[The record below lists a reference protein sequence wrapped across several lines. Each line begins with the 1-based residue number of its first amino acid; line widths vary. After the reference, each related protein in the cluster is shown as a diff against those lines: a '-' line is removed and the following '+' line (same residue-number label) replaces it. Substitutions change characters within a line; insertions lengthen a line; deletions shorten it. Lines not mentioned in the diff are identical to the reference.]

1 MDELLEQLTR
11 GTVSDDL
18 ADRKVRDSPT
28 QGRSRNDSTY
38 NNETTKL
45 SERIADLIAEPFRIE
60 VVSVAGIPL
69 PVAVPYKG
77 WIGMGAVVALVDIL
91 GNNAGNWGSSFSS
104 YAPNG
109 VLRIT
114 LGQVVQGAPGIN
126 QALDIEIVIPFY
138 LSRILFT
145 TNSAIET
152 YIKITLLGVLWPLVV
167 LIDLIPPL
175 IQAIVFAVAIGALS
189 PAILV
194 AALGNVLSVL
204 VSQIFRFIYNFV
216 ITTLCFL
223 FGRGDICGECGCQD
237 F

>member
-60 VVSVAGIPL
+60 IVSVAGIPL

-223 FGRGDICGECGCQD
+223 FGKGDICGKCGCQD

>member
-1 MDELLEQLTR
+1 
-11 GTVSDDL
+11 
-18 ADRKVRDSPT
+18 
-28 QGRSRNDSTY
+28 
-38 NNETTKL
+38 
-45 SERIADLIAEPFRIE
+45 
-60 VVSVAGIPL
+60 
-69 PVAVPYKG
+69 
-77 WIGMGAVVALVDIL
+77 MGAVVALVDIL
-91 GNNAGNWGSSFSS
+91 SNNAGNWGSSFSN

-223 FGRGDICGECGCQD
+223 FGRGDMCGRCGCQD

>member
-18 ADRKVRDSPT
+18 ADRKVRDSPI

-38 NNETTKL
+38 NKGTTKL

-91 GNNAGNWGSSFSS
+91 GNNAGNWSSSFSN

-126 QALDIEIVIPFY
+126 QALDIEIVVPFY

-223 FGRGDICGECGCQD
+223 FGRGDICGNCGCQD

>member
-11 GTVSDDL
+11 GTVSDGL

-60 VVSVAGIPL
+60 VVSAAGIPL

-223 FGRGDICGECGCQD
+223 FGKGDICGKCGCQD

>member
-223 FGRGDICGECGCQD
+223 FGKGDICGKCGCQD

>member
-91 GNNAGNWGSSFSS
+91 GNNAGNWSSSFSS

-114 LGQVVQGAPGIN
+114 LGQVVQGVPGIN

-175 IQAIVFAVAIGALS
+175 IQAIVFAIAIGALS

-223 FGRGDICGECGCQD
+223 FGKGDICGNCGCQD